1 MKTLFPRGIAVGDA
15 FYDRVDER
23 ARLKK
28 NIEHGVH
35 TVLIAPRRFGKTSL
49 MMQVI
54 FENHYPHLWF
64 DLMTMTSVNEIQQ
77 KLINK
82 MATLIVELSPKE
94 EKIKTI
100 LTRYFRKLKPKI
112 ILSVPGISIEFQ
124 PEAIAHQGIV
134 DALMELDKLVAEMR
148 KRIVI
153 VLDEFQ
159 EIVRLESENTVLQAS
174 IRHAAERSSAITYL
188 FSGSKHRPLRKL
200 FSEKNNPLY
209 ELCDIMT
216 IERIDPRDYKNFIN
230 KAAKKKWGYTLND
243 DIIDRI
249 VLHTDCYPKYV
260 NALCSFLWNGELSP
274 SVELVDELWKTY
286 LLSKKTDI
294 TDEIG
299 QLTLNQKRVV
309 QYLAFNPT
317 VELYNKETLLK
328 LNLSQ
333 SSIQGAIEILLNK
346 GIVAEVEGKFR
357 VLDPAIRAYFHF
369 F

>member
-1 MKTLFPRGIAVGDA
+1 MSLFPRGIAVGDA
-15 FYDRVDER
+15 FYDRVVER
-23 ARLKK
+23 AKLKK

-35 TVLIAPRRFGKTSL
+35 TALIAPRRFGKTSL
-49 MMQVI
+49 MMQVL

-82 MATLIVELSPKE
+82 IATLIVDLSPKE
-94 EKIKTI
+94 EKIKI
-100 LTRYFRKLKPKI
+100 IIGRYFRKFKPKV
-112 ILSVPGISIEFQ
+112 ILSIPGLSIEFQ
-124 PEAIAHQGIV
+124 PEPIPHQGIV
-134 DALMELDKLVAEMR
+134 DALIELDKLVAEMG
-148 KRIVI
+148 KRVVI

-159 EIVRLESENTVLQAS
+159 EVMRLEPKNTVLQAS

-209 ELCDIMT
+209 ELCDIMI
-216 IERIDPRDYKNFIN
+216 IERIDPEDYKNFIN
-230 KAAKKKWGYTLND
+230 KAAKKKWRYVLSE
-243 DIIDRI
+243 DIINRI
-249 VLHTDCYPKYV
+249 LLHTDCYPKYV
-260 NALCSFLWNGELSP
+260 NALCSYLWQDELIP
-274 SVELVDELWKTY
+274 SVELVDKLWKSY

-317 VELYNKETLLK
+317 TELYNKETLIK

-333 SSIQGAIEILLNK
+333 SSVQSAIEILLNK
-346 GIVAEVEGKFR
+346 GIVAEVEEKFR
-357 VLDPAIRAYFHF
+357 VLDPTIRAYFHSF
-369 F
+369 